1 MDALEDFMKEHG
13 LDIYD
18 IVDEWSDSIVELL
31 ETGHVIIEHK
41 GKKLLLTATSTPVI

>member
-1 MDALEDFMKEHG
+1 MDALEDFMREHG

-18 IVDEWSDSIVELL
+18 IVDGWSDSIVELL
-31 ETGHVIIEHK
+31 ETGSVTIEHN